1 MEALMNSLETDTNTL
16 TKWFHDNYLKLNAD
30 KCHLLISNHNKDIF
44 INVEEEIIECSNS
57 VKLLGVTIDNKL
69 DFGEHVSKLCKKA
82 SQKLHALARIS
93 NLMSREKLRILM
105 KAFIESHFAYC
116 PLTWMFHN
124 RKLNNRINRLH
135 ERALRLVYKDIHL
148 TFDELLR
155 KDNSFSIHHRNL
167 QKLATE
173 MYKVKNNL
181 SPTLMKHIFPDRKIP
196 YNLRNMNPFQS
207 TNVNTVFN
215 GTETIAFRGPK
226 TWALV
231 PEQIKNSASLP
242 EFKAKIKGW
251 EPKGCTCRLCKV
263 YINNLGYI

>member
-1 MEALMNSLETDTNTL
+1 MNSLETDTNTL

-148 TFDELLR
+148 TF
-155 KDNSFSIHHRNL
+155 
-167 QKLATE
+167 
-173 MYKVKNNL
+173 
-181 SPTLMKHIFPDRKIP
+181 
-196 YNLRNMNPFQS
+196 
-207 TNVNTVFN
+207 
-215 GTETIAFRGPK
+215 
-226 TWALV
+226 
-231 PEQIKNSASLP
+231 
-242 EFKAKIKGW
+242 
-251 EPKGCTCRLCKV
+251 
-263 YINNLGYI
+263 